1 MPTLKKYRSF
11 FSKLKADKE
20 SLFSKQQ
27 TTILE
32 KGRNIAKFLD
42 TEDLSLI
49 TTLHRTIELYDW
61 AEHKVVRKKTI
72 SEKEEYLIGLMELTR
87 PIDTDVIEAT
97 PTGDS
102 SRKRIHNDLNEVDLG
117 KDALRKEIKEII
129 LLNECRTLDY
139 GLEEHLTK
147 KKTEHI

>member
-1 MPTLKKYRSF
+1 
-11 FSKLKADKE
+11 
-20 SLFSKQQ
+20 
-27 TTILE
+27 
-32 KGRNIAKFLD
+32 
-42 TEDLSLI
+42 
-49 TTLHRTIELYDW
+49 TIELYDW

-87 PIDTDVIEAT
+87 PIVFTKNEDTDVIEAT